1 MPRGHFLV
9 IYIYLQTGPQN
20 RKLQRKSINH
30 STILN
35 DFKIKIDMTII
46 IQIITTYILIYSVT
60 VQNCNI
66 CTTLVNTAT
75 MDTPTSCQLKSRI
88 TELIESQAQLYM
100 QLSDR
105 ASKLPVVS
113 RRFMVQLIS
122 GKLRISFF
130 SEYA

>member
-1 MPRGHFLV
+1 MPRGHFPV
-9 IYIYLQTGPQN
+9 KYIYLQTGPQN

-46 IQIITTYILIYSVT
+46 IQIKTTYILIYSVT